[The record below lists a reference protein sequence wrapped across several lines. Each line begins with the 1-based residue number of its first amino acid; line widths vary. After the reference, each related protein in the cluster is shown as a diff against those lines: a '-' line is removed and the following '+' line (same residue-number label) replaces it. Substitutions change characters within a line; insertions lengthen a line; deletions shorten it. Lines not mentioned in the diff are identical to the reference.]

1 MEPIRNKILNCKRI
15 VIKIGTS
22 SLMLADGSVNY
33 QTIDRLAYVLTV
45 LRNQGKEIVLVSS
58 GAIGVGLN
66 HLNLPHRPKSIPEQ
80 QAVASV
86 GQAELMNLYTRFFSH
101 YNQIVGQILM
111 TLDIVQFPESRR
123 NAVNAFEQLLKMGII
138 PIVNEN
144 DAVSVEELDHLTKF
158 GDNDRLSATVA
169 EIISADLLIMLS
181 DVPGFY
187 DKNPTTHPDAVLFH
201 TIHAVTSKEMALA
214 GGNGSKF
221 GTGGMAT
228 KLKAAKQILKNK
240 QQMIMTQAT
249 DPTVLFDILAGK
261 EIGTYFVREDK

>member
-1 MEPIRNKILNCKRI
+1 
-15 VIKIGTS
+15 
-22 SLMLADGSVNY
+22 
-33 QTIDRLAYVLTV
+33 
-45 LRNQGKEIVLVSS
+45 
-58 GAIGVGLN
+58 
-66 HLNLPHRPKSIPEQ
+66 
-80 QAVASV
+80 
-86 GQAELMNLYTRFFSH
+86 
-101 YNQIVGQILM
+101 M

-187 DKNPTTHPDAVLFH
+187 DKNPTAHPDAVLFH

-240 QQMIMTQAT
+240 QQMVLTQAT